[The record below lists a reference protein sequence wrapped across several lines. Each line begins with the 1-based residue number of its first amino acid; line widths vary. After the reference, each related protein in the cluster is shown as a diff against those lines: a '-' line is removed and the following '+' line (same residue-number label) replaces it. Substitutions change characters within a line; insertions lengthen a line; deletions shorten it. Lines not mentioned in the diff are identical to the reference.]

1 MTDGKDVNG
10 SGGKTF
16 MAKLQWN
23 PIESVQVDLTPR
35 YNYQD
40 NRAATA
46 VNGFFLR
53 TGSQAAGNV
62 VSTPIGL
69 DGVYLNGNPL
79 LPASL
84 LAGINVNDPAN
95 RNVRR
100 DFPTGLISSDRGVGL
115 KVSWTLPNDAT
126 LMSITSWSK
135 YLANDFRDQ
144 DFTDQPTIAAAGS
157 TVPTIG
163 NYQFGTYDIRS
174 KTQEIRYVSP
184 DTGTFKYVAGLWA
197 GA

>member
-1 MTDGKDVNG
+1 
-10 SGGKTF
+10 
-16 MAKLQWN
+16 
-23 PIESVQVDLTPR
+23 
-35 YNYQD
+35 
-40 NRAATA
+40 
-46 VNGFFLR
+46 
-53 TGSQAAGNV
+53 

-79 LPASL
+79 LPASTVL
-84 LAGINVNDPAN
+84 KDYVNDPAN

-184 DTGTFKYVAGLWA
+184 DTGTFKYVAGLWLRITKSTVTSSA
-197 GA
+197 ATAWRRPRATPTRHPARPTTTPTSTTPTSRSSARPRGNSCRRGR